1 MLQLY
6 LADRN
11 LREHRVVPVNALKI
25 QGFRTSVHSSSSFTV
40 PCPLRYRVRGK
51 LVYILLSLYYVN
63 SAVVWSLHHLSLVCP
78 GGWGGSLF
86 PGGQKRNLKIT
97 YLFQTS
103 LSNFTLQFFFFAF
116 FFVKFISFFHFSVMN
131 ENTGLGDPCSGV
143 ISRVL
148 QGN

>member
-78 GGWGGSLF
+78 GGGGESL
-86 PGGQKRNLKIT
+86 PRRAEKKSQDHL
-97 YLFQTS
+97 S
-103 LSNFTLQFFFFAF
+103 LSNFSLKFHPSIFFLCIF
-116 FFVKFISFFHFSVMN
+116 
-131 ENTGLGDPCSGV
+131 L
-143 ISRVL
+143 R
-148 QGN
+148 